1 MQWGGGQTYLNSPIH
16 ILCYNTSD
24 LLGSHRRKNKN
35 LLLLLREDIPPEAQ
49 SLDIC
54 LGALI
59 GLMLLE
65 KLNETIEKNVN
76 SFLKLYIRIYFY
88 FQIACGFYKDI

>member
-1 MQWGGGQTYLNSPIH
+1 MQWGGGQTHQSSPIH

-24 LLGSHRRKNKN
+24 LLGSYRRKNKN
-35 LLLLLREDIPPEAQ
+35 VLVLQDIPVDVQ
-49 SLDIC
+49 TLDIC

-59 GLMLLE
+59 GLMVLE
-65 KLNETIEKNVN
+65 KLNESNEKNVN

-88 FQIACGFYKDI
+88 FQIACGFRKDIK